1 MGIDVD
7 FTDKVCRYIKE
18 NKMISEGDCVVVG
31 LSGGADS
38 VSLLMVLG
46 SLKERMAFE
55 LRALHVNHGIR
66 GEEAMHDE
74 LFTKALCDRLGIRLK
89 TVHIDVP
96 ALVQETHMSSEE
108 AGRHARQDEFARL
121 CAEIEKEK
129 TAGRESGQIPGQTGR
144 RVVVALAHHMDD
156 QAETVLHNLVR
167 GSALKGRA

>member
-18 NKMISEGDCVVVG
+18 NKMISAGDCVVVG

-66 GEEAMHDE
+66 GDEAMHDG

-96 ALVQETHMSSEE
+96 ALVQETHMSSLE
-108 AGRHARQDEFARL
+108 A
-121 CAEIEKEK
+121 
-129 TAGRESGQIPGQTGR
+129 
-144 RVVVALAHHMDD
+144 
-156 QAETVLHNLVR
+156 
-167 GSALKGRA
+167 

>member
-18 NKMISEGDCVVVG
+18 NKMISAGDCVVVG

-121 CAEIEKEK
+121 CAEIEKK
-129 TAGRESGQIPGQTGR
+129 RLRAGNQDRYR
-144 RVVVALAHHMDD
+144 DR
-156 QAETVLHNLVR
+156 QAGVW
-167 GSALKGRA
+167 